1 MKTGVSQDFRVAHSL
16 RAFLPG
22 FSPSLRVSLSRT
34 PTPGPRIRS
43 RTSLSRQHF
52 FQRRYSSLWDGR
64 REEAR
69 SKGNKINCIP
79 RRREE
84 AYFKANRQC
93 SLVETATGSNEWR
106 GGAGGGGRGARE
118 KGRNEESDNTSG
130 GKTGTKSREE
140 RDSCH

>member
-1 MKTGVSQDFRVAHSL
+1 MKTGVSRISGWLVLFAPFSRALFISLIFPSRAHPPV
-16 RAFLPG
+16 RA
-22 FSPSLRVSLSRT
+22 
-34 PTPGPRIRS
+34 RIRS

-52 FQRRYSSLWDGR
+52 FQRRYSSLWDRR

-93 SLVETATGSNEWR
+93 SLVETVTGPNEWR
-106 GGAGGGGRGARE
+106 GLE
-118 KGRNEESDNTSG
+118 EGRNEENDNTSG
-130 GKTGTKSREE
+130 GKTETKSREE